1 MRILTNRADNLK
13 HLVILLFLLVIA
25 DGILTQFLTTYGLGI
40 EVNPFLNTVVGENKF
55 MLIKVGGA
63 LLVSLL
69 LWDMYRLKPK
79 VAMISSTVAVVAY
92 TAIVYW
98 NISIFFITQI

>member
-1 MRILTNRADNLK
+1 MQVLAKRADNLK
-13 HLVILLFLLVIA
+13 YLIICLALLVIA
-25 DGILTQFLTTYGLGI
+25 DGILTQFLTTQGLGI
-40 EVNPFLNTVVGENKF
+40 EANPFLNTVVGESKF
-55 MLIKVGGA
+55 MLIKISGA

-79 VAMISSTVAVVAY
+79 VAIISSTVAVVAY
-92 TAIVYW
+92 TVIVYW